1 MSSEIDIAKAESAFV
16 EAAIDPSR
24 WSRAMDVIA
33 AATGSFGAAL
43 FNSQTRLPDVPRS
56 SEMGEA
62 FDAYVR
68 DGWIERDARYKL
80 APFLL
85 RAGVT
90 TDFDIFDQ
98 RQIARHPFYQEFLA
112 PFKLQAFAGVK
123 VTVGDSQWCLSLQR
137 TIQQGPYSTDQ
148 LSTFR
153 QLSTR
158 LSTASNLSTMLGF
171 ARIEGALEAF
181 QLSRTAAIILD
192 GAGKVV
198 TMNAKAEALLGL
210 GIKVISRKIW
220 SCDRDATANFE
231 KALSAILRAQSSY
244 SAGPIVFPRPE
255 MPPIY
260 VNLIRLK
267 SVQYNPLE
275 PGQVVVVLVNPEPA
289 NGPSQASLQNC
300 FRLTPAE
307 ARLAQ
312 GIARGMSLE
321 RFAQETSISYQT
333 VRNQLKAVFAKT
345 DTHTQ
350 AQLTALLSQLL
361 G

>member
-1 MSSEIDIAKAESAFV
+1 MDI
-16 EAAIDPSR
+16 
-24 WSRAMDVIA
+24 IA

-43 FNSQTRLPDVPRS
+43 FNSQTHLPDVPRS

-68 DGWIERDARYKL
+68 NGWIERDARYKL

-123 VTVGDSQWCLSLQR
+123 VTVGDSLWCLSLQR

-153 QLSTR
+153 QLSAR

-192 GAGKVV
+192 GAGRVV
-198 TMNAKAEALLGL
+198 TMNAKAEALLGP
-210 GIKVISRKIW
+210 GIKIISRKIW
-220 SCDRDATANFE
+220 SCDRDATANFD
-231 KALSAILRAQSSY
+231 KALSAILLAQSPSC
-244 SAGPIVFPRPE
+244 SAGPIVFPRPG

-260 VNLIRLK
+260 ANLIRLK
-267 SVQYNPLE
+267 SVQHNPLE
-275 PGQVVVVLVNPEPA
+275 PGQVVVVMVNPEAA

-312 GIARGMSLE
+312 AIARGTSLE

-350 AQLTALLSQLL
+350 AQLTALLSQLF